1 MDSES
6 LSITC
11 FDPGMPLQGDRR
23 RWDDGNWRW
32 AAFAARSLMGSP
44 KDARSK
50 STTPVTR
57 GSQAAVTRR
66 VSVDEVVVTQHSLL
80 AALQR
85 ILSAS
90 HESLS
95 CAQKLNGSTVL
106 AALPPQRPPYTWIA
120 VHADSG

>member
-1 MDSES
+1 
-6 LSITC
+6 
-11 FDPGMPLQGDRR
+11 
-23 RWDDGNWRW
+23 
-32 AAFAARSLMGSP
+32 MGSP

-57 GSQAAVTRR
+57 GSQAAVTKR

-85 ILSAS
+85 IMSAS

-106 AALPPQRPPYTWIA
+106 AALPPQLPQYTRIA
-120 VHADSG
+120 GKRGDGACVTQPVWRGKLCTS